1 MRHVPLLTML
11 LCGLLLALT
20 ACGSSQSG
28 SNTQLASFGIPQGE
42 MLHVLDGSMSTST
55 GGQRIV
61 SFHPGTNLSTSL
73 PTGLFSQDHQ
83 HIYTA
88 IPQHGQT
95 KITVTNTQ
103 SGTIIRNLT
112 IPGTYSTIGSD
123 YTKSVLSSDGH
134 WLALR
139 QLEQTDGKTTFAL
152 VDTQKGT
159 LVKTFSLPDDFDLDA
174 VSPDGS
180 RVYLLERLH
189 DTTGHYYVRR
199 YDVSS
204 NQLFQGIIADK
215 SELNDP
221 RMLGS
226 ALTRQ
231 MAQDGSR
238 AYTLYTD
245 TRSNIAFVHILP
257 LASDFNGA
265 RCIDLPAGKSSDLL
279 SYYTLALSSDGSLLY
294 ATNAALGVTVAI
306 SVTDKDAFSDDIVT
320 TIHFSS
326 TNAQVTPNEK
336 MRTLYNEKMKQS
348 YASQQTFTAIA
359 LSTEN
364 QPLYAVSPNDG
375 ITLVNLQSGQT
386 QQIAQS
392 PVQAPWGIEWVS
404 HT

>member
-1 MRHVPLLTML
+1 L
-11 LCGLLLALT
+11 
-20 ACGSSQSG
+20 
-28 SNTQLASFGIPQGE
+28 I
-42 MLHVLDGSMSTST
+42 
-55 GGQRIV
+55 
-61 SFHPGTNLSTSL
+61 
-73 PTGLFSQDHQ
+73 SQDHQ
-83 HIYTA
+83 HLYTA
-88 IPQHGQT
+88 VPQNGQT

-103 SGTIIRNLT
+103 GGTVVRSFT
-112 IPGTYSTIGSD
+112 IPGTYSTIDRS
-123 YTKSVLSSDGH
+123 YTQSVLSSDGH

-139 QLEQTDGKTTFAL
+139 ELEQTRVKSTFAF

-159 LVKTFSLPDDFDLDA
+159 LVQTFSLQGDFDLDA

-189 DTTGHYYVRR
+189 DATGHYYVRR

-257 LASDFNGA
+257 LMSDFNGA
-265 RCIDLPAGKSSDLL
+265 RCINLPAGKSANML

-294 ATNAALGVTVAI
+294 ATNAALGVTVVL
-306 SVTDKDAFSDDIVT
+306 SVTDKDAFSDDIVR
-320 TIHFSS
+320 TIHFSPS
-326 TNAQVTPNEK
+326 NAQLTPNETV
-336 MRTLYNEKMKQS
+336 RTLYNGAALSSDQSTLYAIGMHGIVAINIADEKMKQS
-348 YASQQTFTAIA
+348 YAQQQLFTGIA
-359 LSTEN
+359 LSTDGKT
-364 QPLYAVSPNDG
+364 LYAVSPNDG

-386 QQIAQS
+386 QQMVRS

-404 HT
+404 RT